1 MEVNPGIAIAS
12 LGMFIAAAFP
22 AALLG
27 LVLWFVGTQRK
38 DPREIR
44 IGSWIFLGS
53 LVAGRA
59 SATGLWEMMK

>member
-1 MEVNPGIAIAS
+1 VNPGIAIAS

-27 LVLWFVGTQRK
+27 LVLWFVGTKRK

-44 IGSWIFLGS
+44 IGRWIFSGS
-53 LVAGRA
+53 LLAGIA